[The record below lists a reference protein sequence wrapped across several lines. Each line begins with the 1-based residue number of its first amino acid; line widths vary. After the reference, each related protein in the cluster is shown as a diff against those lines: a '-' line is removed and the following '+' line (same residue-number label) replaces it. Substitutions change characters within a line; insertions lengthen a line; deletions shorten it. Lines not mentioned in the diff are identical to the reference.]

1 MAICRFVF
9 MDSMHISFGSMA
21 SQSKLALI
29 KSLSDV
35 VESVMPL
42 IQCALT
48 SLAKMV
54 QIAGWCATT
63 GSSISRVQGSLVCMG
78 WLNSLGIG
86 LMHFFK

>member
-1 MAICRFVF
+1 

-63 GSSISRVQGSLVCMG
+63 GSSFLTQFFLYNARVHKK
-78 WLNSLGIG
+78 LNL
-86 LMHFFK
+86 LNVTV